1 MLPSLYI
8 YLDLFYG
15 LTYGLFWKMLH
26 VHLKKKK
33 DMLFTAI
40 GLPDLGNR

>member
-8 YLDLFYG
+8 YFRLVLWPN
-15 LTYGLFWKMLH
+15 LWSILENAPCALE
-26 VHLKKKK
+26 KKK